1 MPIMT
6 VVKIMSAKIDKNIH
20 ISATVPQKLTK
31 IAKTLQYL
39 RHQYWWLIIIL
50 YNDRGFYTKQHSKFD
65 SSLP

>member
-1 MPIMT
+1 MILTATVFKMPIMT

-39 RHQYWWLIIIL
+39 RHQY
-50 YNDRGFYTKQHSKFD
+50 
-65 SSLP
+65 